1 MKMSKNRPIHRLE
14 GHIRH
19 GGQVNSYYDDPHE
32 ATDRF
37 DFVLAKLS

>member
-1 MKMSKNRPIHRLE
+1 MRINLPVHGLE

-37 DFVLAKLS
+37 DFVLAKLR